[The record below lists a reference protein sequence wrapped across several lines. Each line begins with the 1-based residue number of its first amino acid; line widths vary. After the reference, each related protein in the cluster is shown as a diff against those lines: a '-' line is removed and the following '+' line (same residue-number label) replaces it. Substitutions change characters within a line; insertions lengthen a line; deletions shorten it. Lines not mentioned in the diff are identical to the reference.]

1 LIRALKYCFNDICQL
16 DHTLSNTVKDIDDL
30 NNTTSLTNRFSKLM
44 ISGIFAVF
52 LSACA
57 TLNVG
62 ESSQSPTAS
71 QSGALA
77 ESMSQAE
84 SINADS
90 LQTFL
95 EMVSKNHQ
103 IPLVDLKR
111 AFEDTKA
118 IPSIKKL
125 VMPAPPGFQKN
136 WKVYRSRFVEPRRL
150 AAGQK
155 FWAAHRSFIE
165 KTEKETGIPAEI
177 IVSIIGVETIYGR
190 HMGGFSVRDTLSTLG
205 FDYPKAPNKLAR
217 ETLFKNQL
225 EDLILLC
232 WAESR
237 QAKPF
242 KTCLNQTGSFA
253 GAIGLPQFMP
263 GSIRRFAVDGD
274 KDGKI
279 DLRNSPEDAIASV
292 ANFLIVHGWVKDE
305 PIYFEIEGNQSAQDT
320 AARLADGEP
329 KAKLQLGDLINQGLL
344 KKSSLPTS
352 TPSLIVDLPSPG
364 KNGGTE
370 VRYVIGLRNFLAIC
384 DYNRSFF
391 YAQSVAEFAEALD
404 DVRPAGDL
412 AKKASK
418 KPKNNNKV
426 AKKSNSSGATGSK
439 SANK

>member
-1 LIRALKYCFNDICQL
+1 MIRALKYCFNDVYIP
-16 DHTLSNTVKDIDDL
+16 HYTLSNSAKEISDL
-30 NNTTSLTNRFSKLM
+30 NNSTSLTNSFSKLM
-44 ISGIFAVF
+44 ISGIAAIF

-57 TLNVG
+57 NLNG
-62 ESSQSPTAS
+62 ESSS
-71 QSGALA
+71 QSTTPSQTVSSA
-77 ESMSQAE
+77 EIMSQVE

-95 EMVSKNHQ
+95 EMVSKKHQ
-103 IPLVDLKR
+103 IPTSDLKR

-125 VMPAPPGFQKN
+125 VMPPPPGFQKN

-155 FWAAHRSFIE
+155 FWATHRSFIE

-190 HMGGFSVRDTLSTLG
+190 HMGSFSVRDSLSTLG
-205 FDYPKAPNKLAR
+205 FDYPNAPNKLAR

-232 WAESR
+232 WAENR

-242 KTCLNQTGSFA
+242 KTCLNQTGSYA

-305 PIYFEIEGNQSAQDT
+305 PIYFEIESSQAAQDN

-344 KKSSLPTS
+344 KQSSLPTN

-364 KNGGTE
+364 NNGSTD

-404 DVRPAGDL
+404 DVRPAGDV
-412 AKKASK
+412 AKKATK
-418 KPKNNNKV
+418 KPKNNKKTT
-426 AKKSNSSGATGSK
+426 KKSNKPASQ
-439 SANK
+439 

>member
-1 LIRALKYCFNDICQL
+1 LIRALKYCFNDIYQL
-16 DHTLSNTVKDIDDL
+16 DHTLSNTAKDIDDL

-44 ISGIFAVF
+44 ISGISAVF

-57 TLNVG
+57 NLNVG
-62 ESSQSPTAS
+62 ETSQSPAPS
-71 QSGALA
+71 QSDTLA

-84 SINADS
+84 SINANS
-90 LQTFL
+90 LQAFL

-103 IPLVDLKR
+103 IPLADLKR
-111 AFEDTKA
+111 AFEDTKV

-155 FWAAHRSFIE
+155 FWATHRSFIE
-165 KTEKETGIPAEI
+165 KKEKETGIPAEI

-190 HMGGFSVRDTLSTLG
+190 HMGGFSVRDSLSTLG
-205 FDYPKAPNKLAR
+205 FDYPNAPNKSAR

-232 WAESR
+232 WAESH

-242 KTCLNQTGSFA
+242 KTCLNQTGSYA

-292 ANFLIVHGWVKDE
+292 ANFLLVHGWVKDE

-344 KKSSLPTS
+344 KQSSLPAS

-391 YAQSVAEFAEALD
+391 YAQSVVEFAEALD
-404 DVRPAGDL
+404 DVRPAGDV

-418 KPKNNNKV
+418 KPKNAKKTV
-426 AKKSNSSGATGSK
+426 KKSNK
-439 SANK
+439 SASQ

>member
-1 LIRALKYCFNDICQL
+1 
-16 DHTLSNTVKDIDDL
+16 L

-44 ISGIFAVF
+44 ISGISAVF

-57 TLNVG
+57 NLNVG
-62 ESSQSPTAS
+62 ESSQSPAPS

-84 SINADS
+84 SINANS

-103 IPLVDLKR
+103 IPMADLKR
-111 AFEDTKA
+111 AFDDTKA

-125 VMPAPPGFQKN
+125 VMPPPPGFQKN

-155 FWAAHRSFIE
+155 FWATHRSFIE
-165 KTEKETGIPAEI
+165 KTEKETGVPAEI

-190 HMGGFSVRDTLSTLG
+190 HMGNFSARDTLSTLG
-205 FDYPKAPNKLAR
+205 FNYPNAPNKLAR

-232 WAESR
+232 WAENR

-242 KTCLNQTGSFA
+242 KTCLNQTGSYA

-279 DLRNSPEDAIASV
+279 DLRNSSEDAIASV
-292 ANFLIVHGWVKDE
+292 ANFLVVHGWVKDE
-305 PIYFEIEGNQSAQDT
+305 PIYFEIENNQAAQDN

-329 KAKLQLGDLINQGLL
+329 KAKLQLGELINQGLL
-344 KKSSLPTS
+344 KQSSLPAN

-364 KNGGTE
+364 NNGGTD

-404 DVRPAGDL
+404 DVRPAGDV
-412 AKKASK
+412 AKKAKK
-418 KPKNNNKV
+418 KPKNAKKTVKKNNK
-426 AKKSNSSGATGSK
+426 
-439 SANK
+439 SASQ

>member
-1 LIRALKYCFNDICQL
+1 MVKMMGSGLFAIL
-16 DHTLSNTVKDIDDL
+16 LSSCANL
-30 NNTTSLTNRFSKLM
+30 NHSDPTSSNGSNPNV
-44 ISGIFAVF
+44 ISAKIM
-52 LSACA
+52 
-57 TLNVG
+57 TD
-62 ESSQSPTAS
+62 
-71 QSGALA
+71 
-77 ESMSQAE
+77 AE

-95 EMVSKNHQ
+95 EKVSKNHQ
-103 IPLVDLKR
+103 IPLSDLKR

-125 VMPAPPGFQKN
+125 VMPPPPGFQKN

-155 FWAAHRSFIE
+155 FWATHRSFIE
-165 KTEKETGIPAEI
+165 KTEKETGVPAEI

-190 HMGGFSVRDTLSTLG
+190 HMGNFSVRDTLSTLG
-205 FDYPKAPNKLAR
+205 FNYPNAPNKLAR

-232 WAESR
+232 WAENR
-237 QAKPF
+237 QAKTF
-242 KTCLNQTGSFA
+242 KTCLNQTGSYA

-292 ANFLIVHGWVKDE
+292 ANFLVIHGWVKDE
-305 PIYFEIEGNQSAQDT
+305 PIYFEIESNQTSQEN

-329 KAKLQLGDLINQGLL
+329 KAKLQLGELIKQGLL
-344 KKSSLPTS
+344 KQSSLPAN

-364 KNGGTE
+364 NNGGTD

-404 DVRPAGDL
+404 DVRPAGDV
-412 AKKASK
+412 AKKAKK
-418 KPKNNNKV
+418 KPKNTKKTVKKNN
-426 AKKSNSSGATGSK
+426 K
-439 SANK
+439 SANQ

>member
-1 LIRALKYCFNDICQL
+1 MQYKFYSCLHNI
-16 DHTLSNTVKDIDDL
+16 
-30 NNTTSLTNRFSKLM
+30 SKLINTSPLAYRM
-44 ISGIFAVF
+44 FKMMASSLLAIL
-52 LSACA
+52 LSSCA
-57 TLNVG
+57 NLNDG
-62 ESSQSPTAS
+62 RSSQPPAPS
-71 QSGALA
+71 QSVSLV
-77 ESMSQAE
+77 ENMSQSE
-84 SINADS
+84 SINTDS
-90 LQTFL
+90 LQAFL

-103 IPLVDLKR
+103 IPMADLRR

-125 VMPAPPGFQKN
+125 VMPPPPGFQKN

-155 FWAAHRSFIE
+155 FWTTHRSFIE

-190 HMGGFSVRDTLSTLG
+190 HMGGFSVRDSLSTLG
-205 FDYPKAPNKLAR
+205 FDYPNAPNKTAR

-232 WAESR
+232 WAENR

-242 KTCLNQTGSFA
+242 KTCLNQTGSYA

-279 DLRNSPEDAIASV
+279 DLRSSPEDAIASV
-292 ANFLIVHGWVKDE
+292 ANFLKVHGWVQDE

-344 KKSSLPTS
+344 KQSSLPTS

-364 KNGGTE
+364 NNGGTD

-404 DVRPAGDL
+404 DVRPTGDV
-412 AKKASK
+412 AKKATK
-418 KPKNNNKV
+418 KPKKAKKT
-426 AKKSNSSGATGSK
+426 AKKSQ
-439 SANK
+439 

>member
-1 LIRALKYCFNDICQL
+1 MFKMMASSLLAILLSSCANLNDG
-16 DHTLSNTVKDIDDL
+16 
-30 NNTTSLTNRFSKLM
+30 R
-44 ISGIFAVF
+44 
-52 LSACA
+52 
-57 TLNVG
+57 
-62 ESSQSPTAS
+62 SSQPPAPS
-71 QSGALA
+71 QSVSLV
-77 ESMSQAE
+77 ENMSQSE
-84 SINADS
+84 SINTDS
-90 LQTFL
+90 LQAFL

-103 IPLVDLKR
+103 IPMADLRR

-125 VMPAPPGFQKN
+125 VMPPPPGFQKN

-155 FWAAHRSFIE
+155 FWTTHRSFIE
-165 KTEKETGIPAEI
+165 KTEKETSIPAEI

-190 HMGGFSVRDTLSTLG
+190 HMGGFSVRDSLSTLG
-205 FDYPKAPNKLAR
+205 FDYPNAPNKTAR

-232 WAESR
+232 WAENR

-242 KTCLNQTGSFA
+242 KTCLNQTGSYA

-279 DLRNSPEDAIASV
+279 DLRSSPEDAIASV
-292 ANFLIVHGWVKDE
+292 ANFLKVHGWVQDE
-305 PIYFEIEGNQSAQDT
+305 PIYFEIESNQSAQDT

-344 KKSSLPTS
+344 KQSSLPTS

-364 KNGGTE
+364 NNGGTD

-404 DVRPAGDL
+404 DVRPTGD
-412 AKKASK
+412 
-418 KPKNNNKV
+418 V
-426 AKKSNSSGATGSK
+426 AKKSTKKPKKAKKTAKK
-439 SANK
+439 SQ

>member
-1 LIRALKYCFNDICQL
+1 
-16 DHTLSNTVKDIDDL
+16 
-30 NNTTSLTNRFSKLM
+30 M
-44 ISGIFAVF
+44 IGGMAAIF

-57 TLNVG
+57 SLNG
-62 ESSQSPTAS
+62 DGSSQSSTPN
-71 QSGALA
+71 QSDTPA
-77 ESMSQAE
+77 ESVGQAE

-95 EMVSKNHQ
+95 EKVSKNHQ
-103 IPLVDLKR
+103 IPLSDLKR

-125 VMPAPPGFQKN
+125 VMPPPPGFQKN

-155 FWAAHRSFIE
+155 FWATHRSFIE
-165 KTEKETGIPAEI
+165 KTEKETGVPAEI

-205 FDYPKAPNKLAR
+205 FDYPNTPNKLAR

-232 WAESR
+232 WSENR

-242 KTCLNQTGSFA
+242 KTCLNQTGSYA

-263 GSIRRFAVDGD
+263 GSIRRFAVDGN

-292 ANFLIVHGWVKDE
+292 ANFLKVHGWVQDE
-305 PIYFEIEGNQSAQDT
+305 PIYFEIESNQTAQDN

-329 KAKLQLGDLINQGLL
+329 KAKLQLGDLVSQGLL
-344 KKSSLPTS
+344 KQSSLPAN

-364 KNGGTE
+364 NNGGTE

-404 DVRPAGDL
+404 DVRPASD
-412 AKKASK
+412 
-418 KPKNNNKV
+418 V
-426 AKKSNSSGATGSK
+426 AKKSTKKPKKTKKPAKKSNK
-439 SANK
+439 SASQ

>member
-1 LIRALKYCFNDICQL
+1 MTIMA
-16 DHTLSNTVKDIDDL
+16 SNTIMQYKFYSHSHNIFKLINASPLVYKMFKIVASSLFAILLSSCASL
-30 NNTTSLTNRFSKLM
+30 NDGK
-44 ISGIFAVF
+44 
-52 LSACA
+52 
-57 TLNVG
+57 
-62 ESSQSPTAS
+62 SSQPSAPI
-71 QSGALA
+71 QDVNLA
-77 ESMSQAE
+77 ENMSQAE
-84 SINADS
+84 SINTDS

-95 EMVSKNHQ
+95 ENVSKNHQ
-103 IPLVDLKR
+103 IPLADLKR

-125 VMPAPPGFQKN
+125 VMPPPPGFQKN

-155 FWAAHRSFIE
+155 FWITHRSFIE

-190 HMGGFSVRDTLSTLG
+190 HMGGFSVRDSLSTLG
-205 FDYPKAPNKLAR
+205 FDYPNAPNKPAR

-232 WAESR
+232 WAENR

-242 KTCLNQTGSFA
+242 KTCLNQTGSYA

-263 GSIRRFAVDGD
+263 GSIRRFATDGD

-292 ANFLIVHGWVKDE
+292 ANFLKVHGWVQDE
-305 PIYFEIEGNQSAQDT
+305 PIYFEIEGNQSAQDI

-344 KKSSLPTS
+344 KQSSLPAS

-364 KNGGTE
+364 NNGGTE

-404 DVRPAGDL
+404 DVRPSGDI
-412 AKKASK
+412 AKKATK
-418 KPKNNNKV
+418 KPKK
-426 AKKSNSSGATGSK
+426 AKKTVKK
-439 SANK
+439 SQ

>member
-1 LIRALKYCFNDICQL
+1 LIRALKYCFNDIYIL
-16 DHTLSNTVKDIDDL
+16 HHTLPNSAKDISNL

-44 ISGIFAVF
+44 VGGIAAIF

-57 TLNVG
+57 NLSSD
-62 ESSQSPTAS
+62 ESRQSSAPTQTGVS
-71 QSGALA
+71 A
-77 ESMSQAE
+77 ENMRQVE
-84 SINADS
+84 SINVDS
-90 LQTFL
+90 LQSFL
-95 EMVSKNHQ
+95 EKVSKNHQ
-103 IPLVDLKR
+103 IPLSDLKL
-111 AFEDTKA
+111 AFEDTKT

-125 VMPAPPGFQKN
+125 VMPPPPGFQKN

-155 FWAAHRSFIE
+155 FWATHRSFIE
-165 KTEKETGIPAEI
+165 KTEKETGVPAEI

-190 HMGGFSVRDTLSTLG
+190 HMGNFSARDTLSTLG
-205 FDYPKAPNKLAR
+205 FNYPNAPNKLAR

-232 WAESR
+232 WAENR

-242 KTCLNQTGSFA
+242 KTCLNQTGSYA

-279 DLRNSPEDAIASV
+279 DLRNSSEDAIASV
-292 ANFLIVHGWVKDE
+292 ANFLVVHGWVKDE
-305 PIYFEIEGNQSAQDT
+305 PIYFEIENNQAAQDN

-329 KAKLQLGDLINQGLL
+329 KAKLQLGELINQGLL
-344 KKSSLPTS
+344 KQSSLPAN

-364 KNGGTE
+364 NNGGTD

-404 DVRPAGDL
+404 DVRPAGDV
-412 AKKASK
+412 AKKAKK
-418 KPKNNNKV
+418 KPKNAKKTVKKNNK
-426 AKKSNSSGATGSK
+426 
-439 SANK
+439 SASQ

>member
-1 LIRALKYCFNDICQL
+1 
-16 DHTLSNTVKDIDDL
+16 
-30 NNTTSLTNRFSKLM
+30 
-44 ISGIFAVF
+44 
-52 LSACA
+52 
-57 TLNVG
+57 
-62 ESSQSPTAS
+62 
-71 QSGALA
+71 
-77 ESMSQAE
+77 
-84 SINADS
+84 
-90 LQTFL
+90 
-95 EMVSKNHQ
+95 
-103 IPLVDLKR
+103 
-111 AFEDTKA
+111 
-118 IPSIKKL
+118 
-125 VMPAPPGFQKN
+125 
-136 WKVYRSRFVEPRRL
+136 L

-155 FWAAHRSFIE
+155 FWTTHRSFIE

-190 HMGGFSVRDTLSTLG
+190 HMGGFSVRDSLSTLG
-205 FDYPKAPNKLAR
+205 FDYPNAPNKPAR

-232 WAESR
+232 WAENR

-242 KTCLNQTGSFA
+242 KTCLNQTGSYA

-263 GSIRRFAVDGD
+263 GSIRRFATDGD

-292 ANFLIVHGWVKDE
+292 ANFLKVHGWVQDE
-305 PIYFEIEGNQSAQDT
+305 PIYFEIEGNQSAQDI

-344 KKSSLPTS
+344 KQSSLPAS

-364 KNGGTE
+364 NNGGTE

-404 DVRPAGDL
+404 DVRPSGDI
-412 AKKASK
+412 AKKATK
-418 KPKNNNKV
+418 KPKK
-426 AKKSNSSGATGSK
+426 AKKTVKK
-439 SANK
+439 SQ

>member
-1 LIRALKYCFNDICQL
+1 M
-16 DHTLSNTVKDIDDL
+16 

-44 ISGIFAVF
+44 ISGIAATL

-57 TLNVG
+57 NLSGDRSN
-62 ESSQSPTAS
+62 QAS
-71 QSGALA
+71 TSNQSGTSAD
-77 ESMSQAE
+77 SMGQAE

-90 LQTFL
+90 LQAFL
-95 EMVSKNHQ
+95 EQVSKNHQ
-103 IPLVDLKR
+103 IPLNDLKR
-111 AFEDTKA
+111 AFDDTKA

-125 VMPAPPGFQKN
+125 VMPPPPGFQKN

-155 FWAAHRSFIE
+155 FWATHRSFIE
-165 KTEKETGIPAEI
+165 KTEKETGVPAEI

-205 FDYPKAPNKLAR
+205 FDYPNTPNKIAR

-232 WAESR
+232 WAENR

-242 KTCLNQTGSFA
+242 KTCLNQTGSYA

-263 GSIRRFAVDGD
+263 GSIRRFAVDGN

-292 ANFLIVHGWVKDE
+292 ANFLKVHGWVQDE
-305 PIYFEIEGNQSAQDT
+305 PIYLEIESSQAAENN

-329 KAKLQLGDLINQGLL
+329 KAKLQLGHLVNQGLL
-344 KKSSLPTS
+344 KQSSLPTN

-364 KNGGTE
+364 NNGGTD

-404 DVRPAGDL
+404 DVRPASEV
-412 AKKASK
+412 AKKATNKSK
-418 KPKNNNKV
+418 NTKKT
-426 AKKSNSSGATGSK
+426 AKKSNSSGSSSSK
-439 SANK
+439 VTAKSSNKSISQ